1 MQVRYLNFGQVIRR
15 QNMDKERIRLV
26 LNPVSKTHNFISVII
41 PISYDR
47 NDTMLEAEI
56 DKELKRRKTLPEILS
71 FDMENRFIRHLKE
84 IVPID
89 EMHRGESN
97 QVGTYISLH
106 ILRNEINKGIRLTEL
121 RELVEDYNYF
131 T

>member
-15 QNMDKERIRLV
+15 QNMVKERIRLV

-56 DKELKRRKTLPEILS
+56 DKELKRKKTLPEIFS
-71 FDMENRFIRHLKE
+71 FDMENCFIRHLKE

>member
-15 QNMDKERIRLV
+15 QNMVKERIRLV

-56 DKELKRRKTLPEILS
+56 DKELKRKKTLPEIFS
-71 FDMENRFIRHLKE
+71 FDMENCFIRHLKE

-106 ILRNEINKGIRLTEL
+106 ILRDEINKGIRLTEL
-121 RELVEDYNYF
+121 KELVEDYNYF

>member
-1 MQVRYLNFGQVIRR
+1 
-15 QNMDKERIRLV
+15 
-26 LNPVSKTHNFISVII
+26 
-41 PISYDR
+41 
-47 NDTMLEAEI
+47 MLEAEI
-56 DKELKRRKTLPEILS
+56 DKELKRKKTLPKIFS
-71 FDMENRFIRHLKE
+71 FDVENRFIRHLKE